1 MTTFTMTDNKL
12 VQIICSEDDAVR
24 NLSLDEI
31 CQDAPLQTLL
41 DHCDALDLFWRN
53 TDNLYHRVRA
63 LFFLFSI
70 HRFHLPT
77 RFDESH
83 SGNIPFS
90 AFQHLLERRFVEA
103 IDELLDCQENSGAC
117 DGLSSALAKSYHEL
131 AFQTLADQVRKSVR
145 TVRGNQWMFRTG
157 HPFDHPLRIRPELL
171 KKDVQDVSYP
181 MLKETTAVRM
191 DFTHLSLIHISEPTR
206 PY

>member
-1 MTTFTMTDNKL
+1 MTDNQL

-31 CQDAPLQTLL
+31 CQDADLQTLL
-41 DHCDALDLFWRN
+41 EHCDALDLFWRK
-53 TDNLYHRVRA
+53 TDNLYQRVRA

-70 HRFHLPT
+70 HRFHLPN
-77 RFDESH
+77 RLDDSH
-83 SGNIPFS
+83 SGKIPFS
-90 AFQHLLERRFVEA
+90 AYQHLLERRFIEA
-103 IDELLDCQENSGAC
+103 IDELLSCQKDSGAS

-157 HPFDHPLRIRPELL
+157 HPFDHPLRLRRDLM
-171 KKDVQDVSYP
+171 KKAP
-181 MLKETTAVRM
+181 G
-191 DFTHLSLIHISEPTR
+191 
-206 PY
+206 